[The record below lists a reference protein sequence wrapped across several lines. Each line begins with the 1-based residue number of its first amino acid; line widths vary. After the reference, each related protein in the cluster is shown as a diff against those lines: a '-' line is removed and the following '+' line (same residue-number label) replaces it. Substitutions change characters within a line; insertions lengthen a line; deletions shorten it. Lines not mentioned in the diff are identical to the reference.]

1 MRQLGSFP
9 SENQLLSLW
18 AMDVHKQ
25 SFSSQW
31 FFTYALSSA
40 QYKADLD
47 NWSERNPESKAM
59 LLGSI
64 NSFVLFLVFRVIGKA
79 LLLQLIQFD
88 FH

>member
-1 MRQLGSFP
+1 
-9 SENQLLSLW
+9 
-18 AMDVHKQ
+18 
-25 SFSSQW
+25 
-31 FFTYALSSA
+31 
-40 QYKADLD
+40 
-47 NWSERNPESKAM
+47 M